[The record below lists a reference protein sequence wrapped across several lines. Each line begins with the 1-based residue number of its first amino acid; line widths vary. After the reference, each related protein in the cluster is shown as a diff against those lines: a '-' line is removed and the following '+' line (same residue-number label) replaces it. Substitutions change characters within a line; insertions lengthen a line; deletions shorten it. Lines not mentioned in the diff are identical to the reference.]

1 MRVCAT
7 STGDRQVKGQ
17 ACFVTQRVP
26 IPVRSAA
33 MRRAVRRLLA
43 AVEVSRLPVAFGA
56 VANVWLAILLV
67 RNDTEMANS
76 AASTLPLWVVLAA
89 GAFIAVGFLAFG
101 AALNDFLDAKHD
113 RAFAPDRPLPAGNLR
128 PHRAAQLAAIALC
141 LGFLGTIP
149 FGSTAMACAIALAV
163 AILVYDAFAKHVPAL
178 GIVLAGLA
186 TALSMSVP
194 CIETRAL
201 LPIWLAMSQTMGLGA
216 LAYLLAEKRPKLTRG
231 SIVIGGAGWVF
242 WSAVLFALAADR
254 NRGSLL
260 PQWPN
265 PQLLAAPAV
274 TVLLCAAFGTWKL
287 RRLRGPSMSDKLLR
301 YGSLW
306 KSLVAA
312 AWLLAAGLPIEAAW
326 VAGIATTIFVAI
338 AILRETGPQLSEPVS
353 WRS

>member
-1 MRVCAT
+1 
-7 STGDRQVKGQ
+7 
-17 ACFVTQRVP
+17 
-26 IPVRSAA
+26 
-33 MRRAVRRLLA
+33 MRRIVRRVLA

-67 RNDTEMANS
+67 RHDAELAD
-76 AASTLPLWVVLAA
+76 AATSTLPLWEALTA
-89 GAFIAVGFLAFG
+89 GALVAVGFLAFG

-113 RAFAPDRPLPAGNLR
+113 RAFAPERPLPAGNLR
-128 PHRAAQLAAIALC
+128 PHRAAQLAAVALC
-141 LGFLGTIP
+141 VGFLGTVP
-149 FGSTAMACAIALAV
+149 FGSAAMICAIALAA

-216 LAYLLAEKRPKLTRG
+216 LAYVLGEKRPKLTRG
-231 SIVIGGAGWVF
+231 SIAIGAAGWVF
-242 WSAVLFALAADR
+242 WTTVLFALATER
-254 NRGSLL
+254 NQGALL
-260 PQWPN
+260 PQWPDAR
-265 PQLLAAPAV
+265 LLAAPAI
-274 TVLLCAAFGTWKL
+274 TVLLCAAFGAWKL
-287 RRLRGPSMSDKLLR
+287 RRLRGPAVSDKLLR

-312 AWLLAAGLPIEAAW
+312 AWLLAAGLPFEAAW
-326 VAGIATTIFVAI
+326 IAGIATAIFVTV